1 MDILSIKNLSLNFG
15 GLWAVKKF
23 SLDVK
28 ENEITSVIGPNG
40 AGKTT
45 LFNIITGI
53 YHPLEGEIT
62 FKGARIDGLA
72 PFKINNNKI
81 SRTFQNIRLFNHLT
95 VEENLQ
101 VPFISHYGLGVRFAF
116 NRCLKT
122 VLKNTKISARID
134 KCLKEFGLYDYQNEK
149 AISLSHGHQRILEIA
164 RAYINKPALLLLD
177 EPSAGLSGE
186 QNKRMERIVRRIKSE
201 NTTILVIEHNLNV
214 IKSISDKIVV
224 MNFGKKIAEGS
235 YSEISKDK
243 KVIEAYL
250 GEE

>member
-1 MDILSIKNLSLNFG
+1 MHILSIKNLSLNFG

-23 SLDVK
+23 SLDAK
-28 ENEITSVIGPNG
+28 ENEITSIIGPNG

-45 LFNIITGI
+45 LFNMITGV
-53 YHPLEGEIT
+53 YEPSEGEIIFNGT
-62 FKGARIDGLA
+62 RIDGLA

-81 SRTFQNIRLFNHLT
+81 LRTFQNIRLFNHLT

-122 VLKNTKISARID
+122 VLKDAKIGARID
-134 KCLKEFGLYDYQNEK
+134 QCLEEFELQAYKNEK

-164 RAYINKPALLLLD
+164 RAYINRPKLLLLD
-177 EPSAGLSGE
+177 EPSAGLSGKE
-186 QNKRMERIVRRIKSE
+186 NTKMERIVHRIKSE

-214 IKSISDKIVV
+214 IKSISDKIAV
-224 MNFGKKIAEGS
+224 MDFGEKIAEGP
-235 YSEISKDK
+235 YEEISKNK

-250 GEE
+250 GVE

>member
-1 MDILSIKNLSLNFG
+1 MGILNIKNLSLNFG
-15 GLWAVKKF
+15 GLWAVKNF
-23 SLDVK
+23 NLDIMAD
-28 ENEITSVIGPNG
+28 EITSIIGPNG

-53 YHPLEGEIT
+53 YEPSEGEII
-62 FKGARIDGLA
+62 FKDRRIDGLP

-101 VPFISHYGLGVRFAF
+101 IPFISHYGLGAKFSLGGI
-116 NRCLKT
+116 LKT
-122 VLKNTKISARID
+122 VLKNTEIRK
-134 KCLKEFGLYDYQNEK
+134 KTYQCLEEFELTDCKNEK
-149 AISLSHGHQRILEIA
+149 AVSLSHGHQRILEIA
-164 RAYINKPALLLLD
+164 RAYINKPELLLLD

-186 QNKRMERIVRRIKSE
+186 QNSKMERIVQRIKAE

-214 IKSISDKIVV
+214 IKNISDKIAV
-224 MNFGKKIAEGS
+224 MNFGEKIAEGA
-235 YSEISKDK
+235 YEEISEDE

-250 GEE
+250 GEK